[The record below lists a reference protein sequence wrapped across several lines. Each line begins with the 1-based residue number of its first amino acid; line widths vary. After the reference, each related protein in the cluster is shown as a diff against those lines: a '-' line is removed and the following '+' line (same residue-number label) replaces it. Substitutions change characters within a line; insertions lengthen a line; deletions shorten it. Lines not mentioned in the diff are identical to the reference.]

1 MIEAYALAALVLVIA
16 GAVLGILVIM
26 AVGIHREERD
36 RTMTVPTSDLV
47 ARRTRKVNG
56 LYARIPGVVQE
67 ALKETEA
74 VTR

>member
-16 GAVLGILVIM
+16 GAVLGVLVM
-26 AVGIHREERD
+26 TAVGIHREERD
-36 RTMTVPTSDLV
+36 RSMTVPTSDRV